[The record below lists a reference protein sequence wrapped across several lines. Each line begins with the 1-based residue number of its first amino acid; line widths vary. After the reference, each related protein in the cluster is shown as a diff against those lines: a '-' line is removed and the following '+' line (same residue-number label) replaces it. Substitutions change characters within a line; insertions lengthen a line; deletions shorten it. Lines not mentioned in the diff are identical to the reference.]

1 MGLRPLAADPLPL
14 PAQMV
19 AHLATRGWWPGPAC
33 RIVERLNDAADTILE
48 PEMSS
53 VCLGDQRSSY
63 NERAQGLSASFSA
76 CICRER
82 AAALLLGRTG
92 AKAFVPCGPG
102 DLVADA
108 GAVLTCLVCDESD
121 GASLVPHST
130 AMQFLSCGLEMLVVA
145 HSFQLSALIETT
157 NIVAF
162 RSAPRLCGGGYPV
175 ALRMLIR

>member
-1 MGLRPLAADPLPL
+1 MVPLLAA
-14 PAQMV
+14 
-19 AHLATRGWWPGPAC
+19 REWRPGPAC

-53 VCLGDQRSSY
+53 VCLGNQLSSY
-63 NERAQGLSASFSA
+63 DERAQGLSASFSA

-108 GAVLTCLVCDESD
+108 GAVSADLARDAAD
-121 GASLVPHST
+121 GASLLPRSST
-130 AMQFLSCGLEMLVVA
+130 MQFLFCGLEMLVVA
-145 HSFQLSALIETT
+145 HSL
-157 NIVAF
+157 
-162 RSAPRLCGGGYPV
+162 
-175 ALRMLIR
+175 